1 MNENNT
7 FEVIIVGGSYAG
19 LSAAMS
25 LGRSLRKTLVI
36 DSGKPCNAS
45 TPHSHNFIT
54 QDGKKPAE
62 IEALAKQQVEQYK
75 SVKFYN
81 GLASEG
87 KKTGNGFEIST
98 ESGDLFNCKKIIF
111 ASGIKDQLPGIKG
124 FSECWGKSV
133 VHCPYC
139 HGYEYRNSKTGIL
152 GNGDIAYHFTPL
164 VYNLTKELVVFT
176 NGKSLFSK
184 EQNDKLKKN
193 NIAVV
198 ETELEEIVH
207 EKGYLRHV
215 ILKDKTKITLDALY
229 AKAPFVQ
236 HSNIP
241 VALGCELT
249 ESGLIKI
256 DMFQKTTVP
265 GVFACGD
272 NCSPMRS
279 VANAVSGGNFTGA
292 MVNKELSEEQF

>member
-1 MNENNT
+1 MNGNNT
-7 FEVIIVGGSYAG
+7 FDVIIIGGSYAG

-54 QDGKKPAE
+54 HDGRTPKE
-62 IEALAKQQVEQYK
+62 ISLLARQQVEKYE
-75 SVKFYN
+75 SVQFYN
-81 GLASEG
+81 GLAIKG
-87 KKTGNGFEIST
+87 ARKNNGFEIT
-98 ESGDLFNCKKIIF
+98 AQSGDVFECKKLIV
-111 ASGIKDQLPGIKG
+111 ASGIKDELPGIPG
-124 FSECWGKSV
+124 MEECWGKSV

-139 HGYEYRNSKTGIL
+139 HGYEYRNRKTGIM
-152 GNGDIAYHFTPL
+152 GNGDIVYHFSTM
-164 VYNLTKELVVFT
+164 VYNLTKELILFT
-176 NGKSLFSK
+176 NGKSLFTE
-184 EQNDKLKKN
+184 EQNSKLKKN
-193 NIAVV
+193 KISVI
-198 ETELEEIVH
+198 ETELTEIKHV
-207 EKGYLRHV
+207 EGYLSEV
-215 ILKDKTKITLDALY
+215 ILKDKSKIALDVLY
-229 AKAPFVQ
+229 VKAPFVQ

-241 VALGCELT
+241 ISLGCELS
-249 ESGLIKI
+249 ESGHIKV
-256 DMFQKTTVP
+256 DMFQKTTIP